1 MQRKNH
7 CQTRR
12 RMGAAAALALLLSAT
27 AAHPAERI
35 VYSTNIAPFFH
46 GPADYTP
53 GAVNALLLLA
63 ARRSDATL
71 EIQALP
77 FKRMYALLDSH
88 PGTLAVMWRLPE
100 VEDTRHWLA
109 RILREQLVV
118 LVRTDG
124 TVRAETLDAARQL
137 RIGVVLGG
145 PAEMVARRLGFAH
158 IETAA
163 TAESNAHKLA
173 LGRIEAWVAF
183 RSVAAVTQRRIG
195 LDAGAFRSGIALQE
209 VDLYL
214 TSGLSSEP
222 RDLARW
228 RDVFLQLR
236 RSGAQQGLLR
246 QYGLSMGASHEKS
259 PAPDAVS
266 RP

>member
-1 MQRKNH
+1 MPPENQRP
-7 CQTRR
+7 TRR
-12 RMGAAAALALLLSAT
+12 RMRAAAVLALLLAAG

-35 VYSTNIAPFFH
+35 VYSTNIAPFFQ
-46 GPADYTP
+46 GAADYTP
-53 GAVNALLLLA
+53 GAVNELLQLA
-63 ARRSDATL
+63 ARQSDATL
-71 EIQALP
+71 EIQPLP

-100 VEDTRHWLA
+100 VEDSRCWLA
-109 RILREQLVV
+109 SLLREQLVV
-118 LVRTDG
+118 LVRSDS
-124 TVRAETLDAARQL
+124 TVRVDTLDAVRQL
-137 RIGVVLGG
+137 RVGVVLGG
-145 PAEMVARRLGFAH
+145 PAEMVVRRLGFAH
-158 IETAA
+158 VETAS

-173 LGRIEAWVAF
+173 LGRIDAWVAF
-183 RSVAAVTQRRIG
+183 RSVAAVTQRHIG
-195 LDAGAFRSGIALQE
+195 LDAGAFRSGLALQQ

-228 RDVFLQLR
+228 REVFLRLR
-236 RSGAQQGLLR
+236 RSGTQQGLLR

-259 PAPDAVS
+259 PASDAVS